1 MMCNLSPES
10 GAVSSQNAF
19 LQHQDESI
27 CKISAAPD
35 HGSKS
40 CAGEMRCEVRSTG
53 CNGSEA
59 RHWARSALVAPLRLR
74 GGGCGS
80 SKAAGASEGGD
91 SGVLGSSTRDRA
103 PVQLGGKGGDG
114 ADEVSRS
121 DAVPAAAPASADRAD
136 ATGVEKTEAA
146 SASAGEVDVQME
158 AKELTGPAPPAATSM
173 PTSENVELV
182 LVTPQNAEATGVPDM
197 KSPAWTAAKDNLDKT
212 LKAFAPLDLRALPDE
227 IQRALAYIRAKG
239 KETGV
244 VPSKEMGHDVRL
256 LRFLIGQKWDAMLA
270 GKEYADALK
279 KRKQLSIDT
288 ELRDKI
294 VGANAAF
301 FGGGASLEALN
312 FHPASAKSAELMP
325 RIWVDPR
332 SGPPFTL
339 LTNRTGHV
347 VVIDQAPDFNQIKAV
362 GPEAWN
368 DAELAF
374 TELQM
379 LVLDELSCRSGN
391 LIMACKVTDVSK
403 RETALVKSLLPN
415 PMAPA
420 SEKQFKT
427 TGALM
432 KSLYPTVVFKWFMLN
447 LHPSYKGKVESAIAY
462 AARPQRLTP
471 PSPDPLQGQRRAGDS
486 VCRPPWPGRRRRAP
500 PLPPV
505 GNARQRETRFTRY
518 APHALPRPL

>member
-1 MMCNLSPES
+1 
-10 GAVSSQNAF
+10 
-19 LQHQDESI
+19 
-27 CKISAAPD
+27 
-35 HGSKS
+35 
-40 CAGEMRCEVRSTG
+40 
-53 CNGSEA
+53 
-59 RHWARSALVAPLRLR
+59 
-74 GGGCGS
+74 
-80 SKAAGASEGGD
+80 
-91 SGVLGSSTRDRA
+91 
-103 PVQLGGKGGDG
+103 
-114 ADEVSRS
+114 
-121 DAVPAAAPASADRAD
+121 
-136 ATGVEKTEAA
+136 
-146 SASAGEVDVQME
+146 ME

-339 LTNRTGHV
+339 LTNRTGHLL
-347 VVIDQAPDFNQIKAV
+347 VIDQAPDFNQLKAV
-362 GPEAWN
+362 GPEAWHG
-368 DAELAF
+368 AELAF

-391 LIMACKVTDVSK
+391 LIMACKVTDVSR
-403 RETALVKSLLPN
+403 REQALVKSLLPN

-447 LHPSYKGKVESAIAY
+447 LNQSYKGKVEWAIECVD
-462 AARPQRLTP
+462 R
-471 PSPDPLQGQRRAGDS
+471 
-486 VCRPPWPGRRRRAP
+486 PGRRLIRRTPSAVRVVITALSLFLTGTP
-500 PLPPV
+500 S
-505 GNARQRETRFTRY
+505 ARAEISAVARGTR
-518 APHALPRPL
+518 